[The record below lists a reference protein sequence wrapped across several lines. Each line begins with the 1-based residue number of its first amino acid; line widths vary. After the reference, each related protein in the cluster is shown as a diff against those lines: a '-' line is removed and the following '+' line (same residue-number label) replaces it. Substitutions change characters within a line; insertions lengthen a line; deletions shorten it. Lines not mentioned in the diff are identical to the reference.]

1 MACDC
6 TGLGSRLRDIESG
19 NIAETEIDLG
29 FEAHDWAGTKFIEV
43 IRSGTPVLG
52 QIGPHTLPPGT
63 YNITV
68 FRYESGTIVR
78 EVGVGLFVDRS
89 NGLITMVRSTLLPAF
104 GGRIVINWARA
115 G

>member
-6 TGLGSRLRDIESG
+6 TGLGSRLRGIEQG
-19 NIAETEIDLG
+19 EFVETEIDLG
-29 FEAHDWAGTKFIEV
+29 FEARDWAGTKFIEV

-52 QIGPHTLPPGT
+52 QIGPHELPVGT

-68 FRYESGTIVR
+68 FRNEPTGVVR
-78 EVGVGLFVDRS
+78 QVYVGIFVNRS
-89 NGLITMVRSTLLPAF
+89 TGQIWMCRSTLLPAF